1 MSYEIQL
8 VYTDT
13 QKKYTLPM
21 EIFEKVLKKEDVEKL
36 KEAVRREV
44 AKNA

>member
-1 MSYEIQL
+1 MRYEIQL

-13 QKKYTLPM
+13 KKKYTLPM

-36 KEAVRREV
+36 KEEVRKEV
-44 AKNA
+44 ARYA